1 MNGRRA
7 PWQPV
12 MEVTLAHWPVVATGL
27 FRRRGPGLAAFSN
40 AKAQSQRNGHRR
52 SDDREQLQ
60 EHNRLL

>member
-40 AKAQSQRNGHRR
+40 AKAQS
-52 SDDREQLQ
+52 
-60 EHNRLL
+60 